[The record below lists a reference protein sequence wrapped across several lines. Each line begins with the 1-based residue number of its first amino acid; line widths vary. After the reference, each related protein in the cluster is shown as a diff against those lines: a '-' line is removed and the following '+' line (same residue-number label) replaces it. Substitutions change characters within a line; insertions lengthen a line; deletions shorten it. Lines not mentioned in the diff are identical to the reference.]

1 VIRIRAFEPA
11 DAPQVAAWIDG
22 EQALHTWS
30 GDSGFTLPGLA
41 DQLIAFYAADPTRRG
56 HTALTPDGAVVGHF
70 MLRELPDRETVRLG
84 FVLISP
90 ATRGQGYGEAMLRAA
105 VGTAFSDPSAQRM
118 SLGVYPHNQGALR
131 LYERLGF
138 TTTDTEEKAIE
149 VDGVWWP
156 SYQMTLGR
164 QE

>member
-1 VIRIRAFEPA
+1 MIRIRAFEPA
-11 DAPQVAAWIDG
+11 DAPRVASWIDD
-22 EQALHTWS
+22 ERALYTWS
-30 GDSGFTLPGLA
+30 GNSGFTLPGLA
-41 DQLIAFYAADPTRRG
+41 DQLTAFYAADPTRRG
-56 HTALTPDGAVVGHF
+56 HTALTPSGAVVGHF
-70 MLRELPDRETVRLG
+70 MLRDLPDRETVRLG

-90 ATRGQGYGEAMLRAA
+90 ETRGQGYGEAMLRAA
-105 VGTAFSDPSAQRM
+105 VRTAFADPSAQRV

-138 TTTDTEEKAIE
+138 ATTGTEEKIVE
-149 VDGVWWP
+149 VDGAWWS